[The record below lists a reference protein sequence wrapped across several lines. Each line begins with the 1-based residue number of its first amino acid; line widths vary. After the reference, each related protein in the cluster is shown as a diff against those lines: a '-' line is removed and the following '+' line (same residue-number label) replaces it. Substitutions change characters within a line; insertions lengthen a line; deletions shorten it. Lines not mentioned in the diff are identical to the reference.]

1 MDARHHVRSLKVWGF
16 IRAIA
21 SALGCEAVVLHAYC
35 KGCDPEMMTRGKMDD
50 LEDKISSAF
59 QNNLFF
65 FIYFIVKW
73 HDDVSLVTIH

>member
-35 KGCDPEMMTRGKMDD
+35 KGCDPEMMTRG
-50 LEDKISSAF
+50 
-59 QNNLFF
+59 QNG
-65 FIYFIVKW
+65 
-73 HDDVSLVTIH
+73 